1 MLITFKNAGMVEEA
15 GIRLNGLTVIAG
27 ENDTGKS
34 TIGKL
39 MFAIIKTFNRYEKD
53 AVVYRMRNIED
64 TIEEYYSDFKRKYS
78 NSPALAD
85 VRAIFLELKNEAL
98 KMMDTP
104 PDNDKIR
111 LSLDEKLKSVAE
123 VVKTVSGIDINFANF
138 PARVIEFVDK
148 KPSPEEIFKRS
159 FGKYMNSLFNGEV
172 ANKFSENKGYSIT
185 GEEGNKTVFEI
196 TGSNGSITVRLDREF
211 YYEDAT
217 FIESPVLL
225 NLADLLR
232 FSKNE
237 FDMDI
242 ETRKKV
248 DYLEKGYAPEYMKD
262 FIMKLTDRKTG
273 GTPLDISENIR
284 HIIRGDFY
292 YDPEERDFVFEKEN
306 KTFKGISIAS
316 GIKYMGAIN
325 ILLLN
330 GFITRKS
337 LLVIDEPET
346 HMHPQW
352 QTRFAEVLVKLVKEG
367 NPILLTSHSPYL
379 IEALQLYSD
388 KNLEKGTAA
397 FYLAD
402 KKDGAL
408 VSRLYDVTHDA
419 SPIFEK
425 LSKPFDELELLQ

>member
-39 MFAIIKTFNRYEKD
+39 IFSIIKTFNRYEKD
-53 AVVYRMRNIED
+53 ALVYRMRNIED
-64 TIEEYYSDFKRKYS
+64 TIEDYYSDFKRKYS

-85 VRAIFLELKNEAL
+85 VRAIFLELKNDAL

-104 PDNDKIR
+104 PDKDKIR

-123 VVKTVSGIDINFANF
+123 VIKTVSGIDINFANF
-138 PARVIEFVDK
+138 PAQVIEFVDK

-273 GTPLDISENIR
+273 RTSLEIPERIR
-284 HIIRGDFY
+284 HIIQGDFY
-292 YDPEERDFVFEKEN
+292 YAPEERDFVFEKGN
-306 KTFKGISIAS
+306 KRFKGISIAS

-330 GFITRKS
+330 GFISRKS

-379 IEALQLYSD
+379 IEALQLYCD
-388 KNLEKGTAA
+388 KNLEKGAAA

-402 KKDGAL
+402 KKDGAF
-408 VSRLYDVTHDA
+408 VSRVYDVTHDP